1 MTYRAKVD
9 VWLVAA
15 ILLASVELLTG
26 ADRWIVIPMLA
37 ILTLCAYPETYRTA
51 PAGLEVCGVLSRR
64 LVPYERIRFVGATSC
79 GVRVNCRPGWEF
91 TIAPADREAFLAD
104 MAARAPHLVRCGER
118 LAAAYFDGIHRT
130 DLA

>member
-15 ILLASVELLTG
+15 ILLAMGAVLAG
-26 ADRWIVIPMLA
+26 ADRWIVTPMLV
-37 ILTLCAYPETYRTA
+37 ILMMCAYPESYRTG

-64 LVPYERIRFVGATSC
+64 VVPYERIRFVGATGC
-79 GVRVNCRPGWEF
+79 GVRVDCRPGWEF
-91 TIAPADREAFLAD
+91 VSLRRTGMLSWRTWPSAHRICCAAESAWWRPWRDR
-104 MAARAPHLVRCGER
+104 
-118 LAAAYFDGIHRT
+118 